1 MKKYPGEDMAIPKNG
16 RMEIG
21 AVPGQNLDPA
31 RFRVAMSRVAAAV
44 HIVTTNGPAGLAG
57 ITATSV
63 ASITDEPPMMLFCI
77 NKTSPSAAKMIA
89 NGVFCINTLAP
100 SHEAIADIFAGR
112 TGHHLADRF
121 AGGEWTKLVT
131 GAPVLRRAAAAFD
144 CRLVEAKSVMTHF
157 VMIGAVEAATSA
169 MPIANTEQCE
179 AGRNGH
185 LFSFFSCLTSF
196 FSRPF
201 SCQAASLEPS
211 LRLVFSRRPSSLAPS
226 F

>member
-1 MKKYPGEDMAIPKNG
+1 MITVWYLRAAGGYFFYAAVFAMREADHHAPVLSKMVLMKKELGDDMAKPKDG

-21 AVPGQNLDPA
+21 AVPGPGVDPA
-31 RFRVAMSRVAAAV
+31 RFRDAMSRVAAAV

-77 NKTSPSAAKMIA
+77 NKTSPSTARMIE

-100 SHEAIADIFAGR
+100 SHEALADIFAGR
-112 TGHHLADRF
+112 TGHYLDERF
-121 AGGEWTKLVT
+121 AGGEWAKLVT

-157 VMIGAVEAATSA
+157 VMIGAVEAVDFGPEGGNLSYA
-169 MPIANTEQCE
+169 
-179 AGRNGH
+179 
-185 LFSFFSCLTSF
+185 
-196 FSRPF
+196 
-201 SCQAASLEPS
+201 
-211 LRLVFSRRPSSLAPS
+211 RRKYGIV
-226 F
+226 

>member
-1 MKKYPGEDMAIPKNG
+1 METDHHAPVISKMVLMKKQPSENLAIPKNG

-21 AVPGQNLDPA
+21 AVPGRGLDPA
-31 RFRVAMSRVAAAV
+31 RFRDAMSRVAAAV
-44 HIVTTNGPAGLAG
+44 HIVTTDGPAGLAG

-77 NKTSPSAAKMIA
+77 NKTSSSAARMIE

-100 SHEAIADIFAGR
+100 SHETLADIFAGR
-112 TGHHLADRF
+112 TGHYLGERF

-157 VMIGAVEAATSA
+157 VVIGAVEAVDFGPEGGNLSYA
-169 MPIANTEQCE
+169 
-179 AGRNGH
+179 
-185 LFSFFSCLTSF
+185 
-196 FSRPF
+196 
-201 SCQAASLEPS
+201 
-211 LRLVFSRRPSSLAPS
+211 RRKYGTV
-226 F
+226 